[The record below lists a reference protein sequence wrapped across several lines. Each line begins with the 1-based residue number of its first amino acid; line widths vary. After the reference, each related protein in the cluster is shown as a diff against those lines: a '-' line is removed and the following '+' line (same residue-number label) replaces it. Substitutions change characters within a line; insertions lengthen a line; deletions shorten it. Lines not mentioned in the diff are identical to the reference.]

1 MLNLV
6 VKKIGGKIL
15 QKFKNFFDVTM
26 LKFILVGIA
35 NTIFGMGIMFLFYNF
50 FHFNYWISSA
60 SNYIFGSILSYFLNK
75 YFTFQNNSKGF
86 KVILKFTINITI
98 CYLVAYGLAKP
109 LTVIAM
115 ASFGPNIQ
123 NNIAMLA
130 GSIFFVLL
138 NYVGQR
144 FWAFKD

>member
-1 MLNLV
+1 M
-6 VKKIGGKIL
+6 GGKIL
-15 QKFKNFFDVTM
+15 QKLKNFFDVTM

-109 LTVIAM
+109 LTVMAM

-130 GSIFFVLL
+130 GSIFFVVL